1 MADKKPA
8 FDPNK
13 PFQAADDSQAKPVFD
28 PSKPFQ
34 PADNAQPN
42 IQAISQEP
50 GMLGQEGRSAVSPQ
64 TVLNAL
70 PVAGSIGG
78 GILGTPLGAAAGTLV
93 APGPGTVA
101 GGIVGEYAG
110 AGLGGAAGEAAKY
123 AGEKYLLG
131 KDMTN
136 QDLTKRMLVS
146 GAAGVI
152 GQGAG
157 NIVNAAG
164 KSFANSGIQDVAGSL
179 AKPGAEQI
187 ANAAAQLKVKP
198 TQGMMTDDYTVRN
211 LEDSLGQSPSIP
223 GSAIRSEQR
232 PVREAIQGAAENSL
246 ADASGQSDYD
256 AGRQLKKGISE
267 NFQKRLD
274 PIQEA
279 YGDIENKTKDIPIN
293 EKGIKRIADNIRNLD
308 DAKFSGSDGHSVANR
323 FANWLEEAENV
334 NDIKTLKTKA
344 RYITEDPNASRE
356 EKVIASSIMDKLE
369 QARNNTVTRQAVQI
383 ARETPVFPEKGAFPS
398 KQAGRDAV
406 SMAESDAEDSARG
419 LISKIKDTNTQYRGL
434 MTDAKTFGEGTG
446 LMKAKSGKGLQSMLQ
461 DIQGATPEETSKAL
475 FDPNNVDFMK
485 FVQEKMPKEFELA
498 RQQKLAEV
506 LKKTGGDP
514 NKIIKFTEKM
524 GPETKEILFGADNV
538 QNLGAAGTLLKAI
551 PGKVGASDTPRGLDF
566 HDLGLMQNARDTA
579 RYGLL
584 KGKAKLP
591 AAGMLMQKAR
601 HPVQGLVNKGLIDE
615 RQD

>member
-1 MADKKPA
+1 MANSDLFAPPTKEELAIKPGKDMFA
-8 FDPNK
+8 P
-13 PFQAADDSQAKPVFD
+13 PTPLEMAR
-28 PSKPFQ
+28 
-34 PADNAQPN
+34 PN
-42 IQAISQEP
+42 IQTISQEP
-50 GMLGQEGRSAVSPQ
+50 GMLGNQTQSAISPQ
-64 TVLNAL
+64 TALNAL
-70 PVAGSIGG
+70 PVAGSMAG
-78 GILGTPLGAAAGTLV
+78 GIIGAPLGAAAGTLV

-101 GGIVGEYAG
+101 GGVAGEYAG
-110 AGLGGAAGEAAKY
+110 AGLGGAGGEALKY

-131 KDMTN
+131 KDMSKE
-136 QDLTKRMLVS
+136 DLGKRMAVS

-157 NIVNAAG
+157 NLVNFAG
-164 KSFANSGIQDVAGSL
+164 KSFANSGVQDIAGTL
-179 AKPGAEQI
+179 AKPGAEEI
-187 ANAAAQLKVKP
+187 ANAATQLKVKP

-223 GSAIRSEQR
+223 GSMIRKEQR
-232 PVREAIQGAAENSL
+232 PVREAIQNAAEGSVS
-246 ADASGQSDYD
+246 DASAQSDYD

-279 YGDIENKTKDIPIN
+279 YGNIENQTKDIPIN
-293 EKGIKRIADNIRNLD
+293 EKGIKRIANNIRNLD
-308 DAKFSGSDGHSVANR
+308 DAKFSGSDGHKVANR
-323 FANWLEEAENV
+323 FADWLEEAENV

-344 RYITEDPNASRE
+344 RYITEDQNASRE

-369 QARNNTVTRQAVQI
+369 QARNNTVTRQAVQK
-383 ARETPVFPEKGAFPS
+383 ARETPVFPDKGAFPS

-406 SMAESDAEDSARG
+406 SMAESDAEDSAKG

-446 LMKAKSGKGLQSMLQ
+446 LTKAKSGKGLSSMLQ

-475 FDPNNVDFMK
+475 FDPNNVDFMN
-485 FVQEKMPKEFELA
+485 FVKEKMPKEFELA
-498 RQQKLAEV
+498 RQQKLAEIV
-506 LKKTGGDP
+506 KKTGGDP
-514 NKIIKFTEKM
+514 NKIIKLAEKL
-524 GPETKEILFGADNV
+524 GPEAKQILFGAENV

-566 HDLGLMQNARDTA
+566 HDLGLMQNARDAA

-584 KGKAKLP
+584 KGKERLP
-591 AAGMLMQKAR
+591 KAGMLMQKAR
-601 HPVQGLVNKGLIDE
+601 YPVQGLVNKGLIDE

>member
-1 MADKKPA
+1 MAESKPA

-13 PFQAADDSQAKPVFD
+13 PFQAADATAKPAFD
-28 PSKPFQ
+28 PNKPFQ
-34 PADNAQPN
+34 AAAPNDSRYSDAMNSLYDTREDAALGPRQPLV
-42 IQAISQEP
+42 S
-50 GMLGQEGRSAVSPQ
+50 GQTA
-64 TVLNAL
+64 LNML

-78 GILGTPLGAAAGTLV
+78 GIIGGAAGLASPV
-93 APGPGTVA
+93 PGGA
-101 GGIVGEYAG
+101 MIGEYAG
-110 AGLGGAAGEAAKY
+110 AGAGGAAGEAAKY

-136 QDLTKRMLVS
+136 ENLGKRMLVS

-152 GQGAG
+152 GQGVG
-157 NIVNAAG
+157 NAVNAAG
-164 KSFANSGIQDVAGSL
+164 RSFANSGIQDVAGSL
-179 AKPGAEQI
+179 AKPGSEEI
-187 ANAAAQLKVKP
+187 ANAATQLKVKP

-223 GSAIRSEQR
+223 GSMIRSEQR
-232 PVREAIQGAAENSL
+232 PVREAIQGAAENSV
-246 ADASGQSDYD
+246 ADASAQSDYD

-279 YGDIENKTKDIPIN
+279 YGDIENKTKDIPID
-293 EKGIKRIADNIRNLD
+293 EKGIKRIANNIRNLD

-334 NDIKTLKTKA
+334 NHIKTLKTKA
-344 RYITEDPNASRE
+344 RYITEDSNASRE

-369 QARNNTVTRQAVQI
+369 QARNNTVTRQAVQK
-383 ARETPVFPEKGAFPS
+383 AREAPVFPDKGAFPS
-398 KQAGRDAV
+398 KQAARDAM
-406 SMAESDAEDSARG
+406 SMAESDAEDSAKG
-419 LISKIKDTNTQYRGL
+419 LISKIKDTNSQYRGL

-446 LMKAKSGKGLQSMLQ
+446 LTKAKSGKGLSSMLQ

-475 FDPNNVDFMK
+475 FDPNNVDFMN
-485 FVQEKMPKEFELA
+485 FVKEKMPKEFELA
-498 RQQKLAEV
+498 RQQKLAEIV
-506 LKKTGGDP
+506 KKTGGDP
-514 NKIIKFTEKM
+514 NKIIKLAEKL
-524 GPETKEILFGADNV
+524 GPEAKQILFGSENV

-566 HDLGLMQNARDTA
+566 HDLGLMQNARDLG

-584 KGKAKLP
+584 KGKEQFPK
-591 AAGMLMQKAR
+591 AGMLMQKAR
-601 HPVQGLVNKGLIDE
+601 YPVQGLVNKGLIDE